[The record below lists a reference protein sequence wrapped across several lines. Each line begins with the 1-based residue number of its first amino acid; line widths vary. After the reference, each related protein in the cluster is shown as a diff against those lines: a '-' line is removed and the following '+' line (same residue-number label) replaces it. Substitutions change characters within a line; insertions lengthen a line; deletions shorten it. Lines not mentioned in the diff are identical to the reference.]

1 MGTEPRT
8 QTCEINLNCSVVM
21 NGEGR
26 EGGLRLRRWKE
37 DDWHPPCYDN
47 CYIDISEVA
56 LCGHPG
62 VSDAEWG
69 DDGEDN
75 VPSVL
80 PLLSNTMSAKASYLH
95 SLW

>member
-1 MGTEPRT
+1 MTW
-8 QTCEINLNCSVVM
+8 S
-21 NGEGR
+21 
-26 EGGLRLRRWKE
+26 
-37 DDWHPPCYDN
+37 DN
-47 CYIDISEVA
+47 YYIDISEVA

-95 SLW
+95 TVLTVSGDSGDCGGLVTFLFIAVSPHHCQHQARPPSQI